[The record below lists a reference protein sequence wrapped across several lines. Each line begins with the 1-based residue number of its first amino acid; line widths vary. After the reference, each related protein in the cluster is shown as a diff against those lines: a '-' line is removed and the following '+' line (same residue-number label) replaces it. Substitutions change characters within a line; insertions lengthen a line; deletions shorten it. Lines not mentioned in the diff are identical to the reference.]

1 MSRQLPVPVSSQSR
15 SNSLAPAGQSGS
27 ASSALARLA
36 IAMAPEILKVAE
48 HVVLKRDQPARPAQR
63 QSNGMQGQSFQVSE
77 VEIDTT
83 NPFVRR
89 VTVRNASSW
98 ATFPAEQVA
107 VPVEAK
113 RSRGKLLGLSGA
125 AALVAAVMVRKAIP
139 TGRIIDVQGKE
150 KI

>member
-1 MSRQLPVPVSSQSR
+1 MSRQLPVPVSNQTR
-15 SNSLAPAGQSGS
+15 SDALASSGHTGS
-27 ASSALARLA
+27 ASSALVKLA

-48 HVVLKRDQPARPAQR
+48 QVVLKRDQPSRPAQR
-63 QSNGMQGQSFQVSE
+63 QSQATHGQSFQISE
-77 VEIDTT
+77 VEIDTSI
-83 NPFVRR
+83 PFVRR

-98 ATFPAEQVA
+98 STFPTE
-107 VPVEAK
+107 PEDFTSEAR

-150 KI
+150 KV